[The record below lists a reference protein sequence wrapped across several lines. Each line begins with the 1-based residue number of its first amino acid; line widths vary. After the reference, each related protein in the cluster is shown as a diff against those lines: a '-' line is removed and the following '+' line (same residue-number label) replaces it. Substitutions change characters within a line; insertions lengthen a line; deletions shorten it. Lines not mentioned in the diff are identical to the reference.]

1 MADDR
6 LAKSG
11 RPDGEK
17 DQAARRTLP
26 TPAWAA
32 VCAAALVVGVLAG
45 YFLLRGTGGAI
56 SLSGRTSLSAG
67 ELDSTIATYTLD
79 GQSHAVTA
87 REVLAETYGS
97 SIPANDDGT
106 YEVPAA
112 RDVVS
117 YAQNQILLAEAESR
131 GLTATDEEVSS
142 FTSSIYGSD
151 DYATIGEQWGL
162 DEDSTRQILSEQTSI
177 KKLQDDVVTV
187 TLPTYPTAPTE
198 PAEGEEDVATADYAS
213 YVIDL
218 LGDEWDSEANTWA
231 RTDGTYYATLSGYE
245 ISNDSATYAAAQA
258 AYSVAQS
265 AYSNAYNQLSA
276 EWTDFA
282 NGILS
287 TATIQLGSLAE

>member
-1 MADDR
+1 M
-6 LAKSG
+6 
-11 RPDGEK
+11 
-17 DQAARRTLP
+17 
-26 TPAWAA
+26 
-32 VCAAALVVGVLAG
+32 
-45 YFLLRGTGGAI
+45 
-56 SLSGRTSLSAG
+56 
-67 ELDSTIATYTLD
+67 
-79 GQSHAVTA
+79 
-87 REVLAETYGS
+87 
-97 SIPANDDGT
+97 
-106 YEVPAA
+106 PAA

-265 AYSNAYNQLSA
+265 AYSDAYNQLST